1 MLIVACNPV
10 LCRRCAGIVPTVMLG
25 LAAHSLH
32 TRCTLC
38 HSLFIII
45 IFSRYLQVYEMN
57 WGVPPFE
64 GQSQIQLFKKIQ
76 AGKVSAVAA
85 AVAAAAAAVAVAV
98 FGSGGR
104 RRWWCL
110 RYG

>member
-1 MLIVACNPV
+1 
-10 LCRRCAGIVPTVMLG
+10 
-25 LAAHSLH
+25 
-32 TRCTLC
+32 
-38 HSLFIII
+38 
-45 IFSRYLQVYEMN
+45 MN

-85 AVAAAAAAVAVAV
+85 AVAVAAAAAAVAVAV